1 VVATGESVT
10 RDFKAVKESDGVIA
24 IVLFVSHAEY
34 LKYKFHSA
42 PFTTRMLPKFAYRPI
57 KGQSI
62 SERSTVPNPLV
73 AK

>member
-1 VVATGESVT
+1 VVATGECVT

-24 IVLFVSHAEY
+24 ILFVSHAEY

-57 KGQSI
+57 KRSI
-62 SERSTVPNPLV
+62 PSVRSM
-73 AK
+73 